1 MTTEESDQSLPPT
14 EVYAS
19 DPSNAP
25 RASGPRPPGPRPQ
38 GPRKVGN
45 RPRRRQRRGTPN
57 GLPSGVPDLGSHQ
70 EIPEPTG
77 EIVELTDLRGKSTE
91 ELVTQALELGID
103 SAGQMHKIELL
114 FQVAKRLMQ
123 GGAAL
128 RGSGCVEVVSNHG
141 FLRYPENSYAAGAG
155 DIYLGSQLLRRN
167 GLRSGDEVNGLLAPP
182 RDQDKF
188 FGMGRIETI
197 NGEVPDKR
205 RARAVFENLTPMFP
219 DERFVLERNIR
230 AEENI
235 TGRIID
241 MIAPIGKGQRGLLV
255 APPKTGKTVM
265 LQHIAHAIEE
275 NHPEAELIILL
286 IDERPEEVT
295 EMKRMVR
302 GEVVSSTFDE
312 PASRHVQVADM
323 VIEKARRRVEAGK
336 DVVIMLDSITRL
348 ARAHNTIAPQSGRV
362 LTGGVDSQALQ
373 RPKRFFGSAR
383 NIENG
388 GSLTII
394 ATALVETGSRMD
406 EVIYE
411 EFKGTGNMEIHLDRR
426 LADRRSYPSIVL
438 NRSGTRREE
447 LLLEPDVLQKTW
459 LLRKVINDMDEI
471 KASAFLADEVRA
483 TKTNEEFFQK
493 MRRG

>member
-1 MTTEESDQSLPPT
+1 MTADDNDSNLPPT
-14 EVYAS
+14 EAYAA
-19 DPSNAP
+19 DMPPSKG
-25 RASGPRPPGPRPQ
+25 RRRPGPRKQ
-38 GPRKVGN
+38 NQRT
-45 RPRRRQRRGTPN
+45 RRRVRRPAN
-57 GLPSGVPDLGSHQ
+57 GLPSGVPDLAGQ
-70 EIPEPTG
+70 RDLPEPTG
-77 EIVELTDLRGKSTE
+77 DVVELAELRSKSTDQ
-91 ELVTQALELGID
+91 LLAQAQELGVEN
-103 SAGQMHKIELL
+103 AGQMHKIEML
-114 FQVAKRLMQ
+114 FQVAKKLMEN
-123 GGAAL
+123 GTAV
-128 RGSGCVEVVSNHG
+128 RGRGCLEIVNNHG
-141 FLRYPENSYAAGAG
+141 FLRYPENSYAAGSG
-155 DIYLGSQLLRRN
+155 DIYLGSQRMRQDS
-167 GLRSGDEVNGLLAPP
+167 LRSGDEVSGLLAPP

-188 FGMGRIETI
+188 FGMVRVEEI
-197 NGEVPDKR
+197 NDVPVGKR
-205 RARAVFENLTPMFP
+205 RTRQVFENLVPDFP
-219 DERFVLERNIR
+219 DERFVLERKIK

-235 TGRIID
+235 TGRVID

-275 NHPEAELIILL
+275 NHPEVEVIILL

-295 EMKRMVR
+295 EMKRSVR

-312 PASRHVQVADM
+312 PAARHVQVADM
-323 VIEKARRRVEAGK
+323 VIEKARRRVESGK

-406 EVIYE
+406 EVIFE

-426 LADRRSYPSIVL
+426 LAERRSYPAILLS
-438 NRSGTRREE
+438 RSGTRREE
-447 LLLEPDVLQKTW
+447 LLLEPEVLQKTW
-459 LLRKVINDMDEI
+459 LLRKIINEMDEI
-471 KASAFLADEVRA
+471 KAATFLLDEVRGA
-483 TKTNEEFFQK
+483 KTNEEFFKK
-493 MRRG
+493 MRNG